1 MKDREIWTSGN
12 RDISESPSSPSA
24 PSSRGIGFKMDSPQN
39 SQRSMNVEKHQE
51 LRNRTKAF
59 ALRVIRMSD
68 ALPKT
73 RSGNVIG
80 NQILRS
86 ATGMAANYRAAGRS
100 RSKAEFVAKIG
111 VVIEEADE
119 TVFWLEMLRDS
130 AIVKPTKLDHML
142 DEANQL
148 LAIFTA
154 SRRTAKS

>member
-1 MKDREIWTSGN
+1 
-12 RDISESPSSPSA
+12 
-24 PSSRGIGFKMDSPQN
+24 MDTPQN
-39 SQRSMNVEKHQE
+39 NSTSIRVEKHQQ
-51 LRNRTKAF
+51 LRDRTKAF

-68 ALPKT
+68 GLPKT

-100 RSKAEFVAKIG
+100 RSKAEFIAKIG

-119 TVFWLEMLRDS
+119 TVFWLEMLQDS
-130 AIVKPTKLDHML
+130 GIVKPTKLDSML

>member
-1 MKDREIWTSGN
+1 
-12 RDISESPSSPSA
+12 
-24 PSSRGIGFKMDSPQN
+24 MDTPQN
-39 SQRSMNVEKHQE
+39 NSTSISVEKHHQ
-51 LRNRTKAF
+51 LRDRTKAF
-59 ALRVIRMSD
+59 ALRVIHMSD
-68 ALPKT
+68 SLPRT

-80 NQILRS
+80 NQVLRS

-130 AIVKPTKLDHML
+130 GIVKPTKLDSLL

>member
-1 MKDREIWTSGN
+1 M
-12 RDISESPSSPSA
+12 DITQKNP
-24 PSSRGIGFKMDSPQN
+24 
-39 SQRSMNVEKHQE
+39 RSVNVDKHQE

-59 ALRVIRMSD
+59 ALRVIHMSD
-68 ALPKT
+68 ALPRT

-80 NQILRS
+80 NQVLRS

-100 RSKAEFVAKIG
+100 RSKAEFVAKIV

-130 AIVKPTKLDHML
+130 GIVKPTKLDSML

-148 LAIFTA
+148 LEIFTA